1 MGIVEK
7 YNLGDSKGILVKSL
21 ECDWKSYDTIELVN
35 EKEDELYVNEN
46 GKLTHVSTK
55 GRGYS
60 ILWLFLKKYRKHP
73 ELLPRNLKHDY
84 PSKRS
89 SAEIYESM
97 KFMVKPPMKNFKE
110 FKERL
115 LLATKELSEIKKRKY
130 ITRYGEMLV
139 FINKKEDCGSGI
151 NIYGELIPILKEEN
165 ETYWERAVLFD
176 KEKKIFEYWIF
187 PERTND
193 TPDKS
198 NWELHIKFYEEQYL
212 YEYLLNSEIDAVM

>member
-1 MGIVEK
+1 
-7 YNLGDSKGILVKSL
+7 
-21 ECDWKSYDTIELVN
+21 
-35 EKEDELYVNEN
+35 
-46 GKLTHVSTK
+46 
-55 GRGYS
+55 
-60 ILWLFLKKYRKHP
+60 
-73 ELLPRNLKHDY
+73 
-84 PSKRS
+84 
-89 SAEIYESM
+89 
-97 KFMVKPPMKNFKE
+97 
-110 FKERL
+110 
-115 LLATKELSEIKKRKY
+115 
-130 ITRYGEMLV
+130 MLV